1 VHVQLAPV
9 RVDELGKGV
18 AITSACPDEQVRVAT
33 PSSIAVSHVGLS
45 AVTTY

>member
-1 VHVQLAPV
+1 VQLAPV

-18 AITSACPDEQVRVAT
+18 AITSACLDEQVRGCHA
-33 PSSIAVSHVGLS
+33 ILLAVSYVGLS